1 MRPSLQFCWMWIF
14 PWIKC
19 SWHSCSIRD
28 KFGYDSIDSGNFSV
42 RVYLLLFWKDSITH
56 MHSVAV
62 YVKQWLP
69 FAQDFSQES
78 SSDSYICF
86 WLALL
91 HSLSYSFYLYW
102 SPSLLLCI
110 VFDSISSKI
119 DEILSI
125 NSYANVFVFGDSNIH
140 HKDWLNYSGVICRP
154 G

>member
-1 MRPSLQFCWMWIF
+1 
-14 PWIKC
+14 
-19 SWHSCSIRD
+19 
-28 KFGYDSIDSGNFSV
+28 
-42 RVYLLLFWKDSITH
+42 

-86 WLALL
+86 WVALL
-91 HSLSYSFYLYW
+91 HAVSYSFFLYW

-119 DEILSI
+119 DEILLI
-125 NSYANVFVFGDSNIH
+125 NSYANVFVFGDFNIH
-140 HKDWLNYSGVICRP
+140 HNDWLNYSGVIGRP